1 MLPTPDTI
9 DKYIQKHASRASIQ
23 RAKECRVEQD
33 FLEDDSAEYTCLG
46 SSGAHYR
53 ITLRYAK
60 KLSAHC
66 TCPYNY
72 GGLCKHSV
80 AALRDLA
87 DPHPRTKSTTSL
99 PPGRAPPASPRSAD
113 LHPHA

>member
-46 SSGAHYR
+46 SSGAH
-53 ITLRYAK
+53 
-60 KLSAHC
+60 
-66 TCPYNY
+66 
-72 GGLCKHSV
+72 
-80 AALRDLA
+80 
-87 DPHPRTKSTTSL
+87 
-99 PPGRAPPASPRSAD
+99 
-113 LHPHA
+113 

>member
-53 ITLRYAK
+53 ITLNGA
-60 KLSAHC
+60 L
-66 TCPYNY
+66 TNDQ
-72 GGLCKHSV
+72 
-80 AALRDLA
+80 AALLRHTLQAFAPARCILAALDYRHAAVRHNGLASRDGTFNRGTA
-87 DPHPRTKSTTSL
+87 
-99 PPGRAPPASPRSAD
+99 
-113 LHPHA
+113 

>member
-80 AALRDLA
+80 A
-87 DPHPRTKSTTSL
+87 
-99 PPGRAPPASPRSAD
+99 
-113 LHPHA
+113 